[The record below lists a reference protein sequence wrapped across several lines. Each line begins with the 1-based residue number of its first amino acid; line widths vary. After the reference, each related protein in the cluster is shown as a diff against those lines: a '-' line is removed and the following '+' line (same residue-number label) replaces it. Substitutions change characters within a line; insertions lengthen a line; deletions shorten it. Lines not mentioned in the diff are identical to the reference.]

1 MWAWL
6 VILSMAVTNEISPV
20 LSVRD
25 FLETCKQSVRP
36 ESLQCLR
43 PAKTE
48 FSALAQEMGVSEET
62 VAQVSAICHEDQLLC
77 PAVPDLEDWD
87 VLTNG
92 IPDGVN
98 LATLK

>member
-62 VAQVSAICHEDQLLC
+62 VAQVSAICQYCSQHYNTDRGRHQ
-77 PAVPDLEDWD
+77 
-87 VLTNG
+87 
-92 IPDGVN
+92 
-98 LATLK
+98 